1 MEVSG
6 QSHAPADL
14 LPPPPGETAPR
25 GTHSVGGCVGPISDL
40 DFCIREKS
48 LAAAGVRILDNTAL
62 SLGVLLTELHRL
74 PSPRMIL

>member
-6 QSHAPADL
+6 QSHAPADFF
-14 LPPPPGETAPR
+14 PPPGETAT
-25 GTHSVGGCVGPISDL
+25 GTHSIGGCLGPISDL

-48 LAAAGVRILDNTAL
+48 LAPPAGVQILDNTAL
-62 SLGVLLTELHRL
+62 SLGVLLTELPRL